1 LRVLIAD
8 DHADAAETLA
18 MVMSLEGH
26 GVAVASNG
34 QAALQLAGKIQ
45 PDVAILDIGMPEM
58 GGHAVAQLIREAPWG
73 ASCLVVALTGFE
85 EAEDTL
91 RARGS
96 GFDVHFT
103 KPLDPSRLV
112 GRITAWQLSRSRTPH
127 DQGL

>member
-1 LRVLIAD
+1 MLIAD
-8 DHADAAETLA
+8 DHADAAKILA

-34 QAALQLAGKIQ
+34 EAALQLAGKIR
-45 PDVAILDIGMPEM
+45 PDVAILDMGMPAM
-58 GGHAVAQLIREAPWG
+58 DGHTLAQRIRASSWG
-73 ASCLVVALTGFE
+73 ASCLVVALTGFG
-85 EAEDTL
+85 EAEDKL

-112 GRITAWQLSRSRTPH
+112 GRITAWQLSRSRAPH
-127 DQGL
+127 A